1 MNNQSLLHILRKEIK
16 SLDDLVTSLQNENPI
31 HQLDKDFALSKVRNL
46 YDYLLQ
52 IDCGATPNSSKE
64 QVHTHENDEANLLKK
79 NKQVTP
85 PADKSTT
92 PPPVK
97 EVAPAITEEEETEEA
112 PKTAEEAQE
121 TTEEATDELPSEE
134 LHEEQESKDHS
145 AIKEETSAAEAYQE
159 VKNQERESEE
169 EPADEAPIIADKF
182 TNKRFRHD
190 DLANQNQ
197 KQDLSAKLQSKPI
210 NDINKAIGINDRFL
224 FIRELFEGNKS
235 HYHETVEILNNIDTF
250 ENALAFIQD
259 EFDWD
264 MEAPTAQK
272 FIELIRRKLQTQ
284 A

>member
-1 MNNQSLLHILRKEIK
+1 MDNQSLLHILQSEIK
-16 SLDDLVTSLQNENPI
+16 SLDDLLTSLQNESPI

-52 IDCGATPNSSKE
+52 IDCGATPTSSKE
-64 QVHTHENDEANLLKK
+64 PAHPHENDEANLLKK
-79 NKQVTP
+79 NPQTAPVTDKSKTP
-85 PADKSTT
+85 PQ
-92 PPPVK
+92 VK
-97 EVAPAITEEEETEEA
+97 EFEVPTKKGEEQKDTHVTTDEKIEEA
-112 PKTAEEAQE
+112 EEPTPHTPNEQQA
-121 TTEEATDELPSEE
+121 TEAPSFT
-134 LHEEQESKDHS
+134 
-145 AIKEETSAAEAYQE
+145 KEETSTAEAYQE
-159 VKNQERESEE
+159 AKSEE
-169 EPADEAPIIADKF
+169 IQSEQEHADEAPIIADKF

-197 KQDLSAKLQSKPI
+197 KQDLSTKLQSKPI

-264 MEAPTAQK
+264 MEAPAAQK
-272 FIELIRRKLQTQ
+272 FVDLIRRKLQTQ